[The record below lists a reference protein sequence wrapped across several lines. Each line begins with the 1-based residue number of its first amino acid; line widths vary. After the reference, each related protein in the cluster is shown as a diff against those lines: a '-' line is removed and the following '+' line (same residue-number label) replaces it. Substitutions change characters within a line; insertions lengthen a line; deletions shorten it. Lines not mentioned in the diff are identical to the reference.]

1 MAGRPCREPPL
12 HTSNTVVLLLLLS
25 LLALAPPPVSGWVS
39 RISVPSPLRRLL
51 LCRRTHIAAQTR
63 QRTNHACAAAGPPP
77 LKVARPL
84 YIHAVRDD
92 FPPADFPPRDC
103 TRTEGCTYAAKVWAL
118 CPASTHHFLSRAV
131 PNLT

>member
-25 LLALAPPPVSGWVS
+25 LLALASPPVSGWVS
-39 RISVPSPLRRLL
+39 FPVLRRISVPSPLRRLL

-77 LKVARPL
+77 L
-84 YIHAVRDD
+84 
-92 FPPADFPPRDC
+92 
-103 TRTEGCTYAAKVWAL
+103 
-118 CPASTHHFLSRAV
+118 
-131 PNLT
+131 